1 MWSDRSS
8 PAPRASFAD
17 EGLKVSAAYVPSQEP
32 FGRVVAQ
39 AQPAGTELERGATV
53 QLNVSTGPDPAE
65 KVTVPTATGQTLGEG
80 RDALEQAGFEVL
92 ALTVGDGEIR
102 NESKIVSQS
111 PAGGASIPRGALVS
125 STSSVRGLAPS

>member
-1 MWSDRSS
+1 M
-8 PAPRASFAD
+8 
-17 EGLKVSAAYVPSQEP
+17 SAAYVPSQEP

-65 KVTVPTATGQTLGEG
+65 KVTVPSTAGQTLDEG

-92 ALTVGDGEIR
+92 ALAVGDGEIR

-111 PAGGASIPRGALVS
+111 PGAAPRSQAARSWS
-125 STSSVRGLAPS
+125 STSSARGLAPS